1 MVIKLKAP
9 KLGFRVRYRSSGGS
23 WRIFQNFPGL
33 EDCESIDSAA
43 SSFFSY
49 VNLHANPRDSF
60 DFSVIRLEYRPSS
73 TSVWLSLFTVHSHI
87 A

>member
-1 MVIKLKAP
+1 MVKKLKAP

-49 VNLHANPRDSF
+49 LAANSRDSLG
-60 DFSVIRLEYRPSS
+60 FSVIRLEYRPSS
-73 TSVWLSLFTVHSHI
+73 TSVWLSLFTVHSHTV
-87 A
+87 